1 MNRLWRLS
9 CPNFVVTACVVHPF
23 LNSSDSRLVCG
34 QVAAQQHQVN
44 LTEHYDALL
53 AREPSLP
60 SESAANQNTNQSL
73 HRLNQ
78 ALQATLLSLTG
89 HDPAEFLS
97 EDADINAE
105 AGDSPH
111 QLPGP
116 RPPSKPREGQASSN
130 APLLQPQPGL
140 AESPQPNTVAS
151 HSVQVEPEPQAQP
164 SGSEPS
170 HSHDSAADVVPATA
184 TATAD
189 ATTIAT
195 TTITT
200 TPASPTRTGS
210 RDPSPTT
217 RSETADAQPQPDLDW
232 SEEREHEI
240 ARLESEN
247 AHLRALLGI
256 DPSGLAAA
264 GIPDIDPEPPFVMS
278 SFHGAPHPPAAGSS
292 AWANA
297 SAETTNPFTHGFRE
311 DTSVL
316 GLAAT
321 PGRLHTLTPP
331 NAPHAIM
338 TTGASTSVT
347 PNTAGATPLTI
358 RGAGV
363 FVSASW
369 GASPSNGNGTGAGL
383 GVGSGPVGVPQLQQ
397 QRSSPPPLGIAGL
410 ARMELQG
417 PGVGGPGSGP
427 GGAGR
432 GRGVLFGG
440 RGRSVGW

>member
-1 MNRLWRLS
+1 MR
-9 CPNFVVTACVVHPF
+9 T
-23 LNSSDSRLVCG
+23 
-34 QVAAQQHQVN
+34 QVAAQQHQIN
-44 LTEHYDALL
+44 LTEHYDTLL
-53 AREPSLP
+53 AREPSPP
-60 SESAANQNTNQSL
+60 SDSNQNINQSL
-73 HRLNQ
+73 HRLSQ
-78 ALQATLLSLTG
+78 ALQAALLSLAD
-89 HDPAEFLS
+89 HDPTES
-97 EDADINAE
+97 PSGDADINAE
-105 AGDSPH
+105 GGDFH
-111 QLPGP
+111 QPPGA
-116 RPPSKPREGQASSN
+116 RPPSKPREGQASSD

-140 AESPQPNTVAS
+140 AETPQPNTEAS
-151 HSVQVEPEPQAQP
+151 HSAQVESAPQAQP
-164 SGSEPS
+164 SPPEPS
-170 HSHDSAADVVPATA
+170 LSHDSAVDVVPATA
-184 TATAD
+184 TATSD
-189 ATTIAT
+189 ATTIAA
-195 TTITT
+195 TTIAS
-200 TPASPTRTGS
+200 TPASPSRTGS

-217 RSETADAQPQPDLDW
+217 TRSETSDAQPDLDW
-232 SEEREHEI
+232 SEVREHEI

-247 AHLRALLGI
+247 AHLRSLLGI

-264 GIPDIDPEPPFVMS
+264 GIPDIDPEPPFVTS
-278 SFHGAPHPPAAGSS
+278 SFYCAPHPPAAGSS

-297 SAETTNPFTHGFRE
+297 SSETTNPFTHGFRE
-311 DTSVL
+311 DPSVL

-338 TTGASTSVT
+338 TTDTSTSAT
-347 PNTAGATPLTI
+347 PNTAGGAPLTG

-369 GASPSNGNGTGAGL
+369 GANPANGNGTGPGVGV
-383 GVGSGPVGVPQLQQ
+383 GVGSGPVGFPQLQQ

-417 PGVGGPGSGP
+417 PGVGGPSSGP

>member
-1 MNRLWRLS
+1 METIMSKFRSHSVRFTPLS
-9 CPNFVVTACVVHPF
+9 QI
-23 LNSSDSRLVCG
+23 SDSQCVCT
-34 QVAAQQHQVN
+34 QVAAQQHQAN
-44 LTEHYDALL
+44 LTEHYDTLL
-53 AREPSLP
+53 AREPSPP
-60 SESAANQNTNQSL
+60 SESAANQNMNQSL
-73 HRLNQ
+73 HRLSQ
-78 ALQATLLSLTG
+78 ALQAALLSLTG
-89 HDPAEFLS
+89 QDPAESLS
-97 EDADINAE
+97 EDANINADE
-105 AGDSPH
+105 GDSD
-111 QLPGP
+111 QLPGA
-116 RPPSKPREGQASSN
+116 RPPSKPREGEGQASD

-140 AESPQPNTVAS
+140 AESPQPNTAAS
-151 HSVQVEPEPQAQP
+151 HSAQVESDPQAQP

-170 HSHDSAADVVPATA
+170 LSHDGAVDVVPATA

-189 ATTIAT
+189 AATTAT

-200 TPASPTRTGS
+200 TPANPTRTGS

-217 RSETADAQPQPDLDW
+217 RSETADAQPDIDW
-232 SEEREHEI
+232 SEVREDEI

-256 DPSGLAAA
+256 DPSGLATA
-264 GIPDIDPEPPFVMS
+264 GIPDIDPEPPFVTS
-278 SFHGAPHPPAAGSS
+278 SFHGAPHPSAAGSS

-297 SAETTNPFTHGFRE
+297 SAETANPFTHGFRGE
-311 DTSVL
+311 DPSVL

-321 PGRLHTLTPP
+321 SGRLHTLTPP

-338 TTGASTSVT
+338 TANTSASAT
-347 PNTAGATPLTI
+347 PNTAGGTPLTG

-369 GASPSNGNGTGAGL
+369 GASPANGNGNGAGA
-383 GVGSGPVGVPQLQQ
+383 GMGPGQVGVPQLQQ

-417 PGVGGPGSGP
+417 PGIGVPNSGP

>member
-1 MNRLWRLS
+1 MLYPLFS
-9 CPNFVVTACVVHPF
+9 ILLTH
-23 LNSSDSRLVCG
+23 SLVRT

-44 LTEHYDALL
+44 LTEHYDTLL
-53 AREPSLP
+53 AREPSP
-60 SESAANQNTNQSL
+60 PPESAANQNMNQSL
-73 HRLNQ
+73 HRLSQ
-78 ALQATLLSLTG
+78 ALQAALLSLTG
-89 HDPAEFLS
+89 HDPTESLS
-97 EDADINAE
+97 EDANINADG
-105 AGDSPH
+105 GDSD
-111 QLPGP
+111 QLPGA
-116 RPPSKPREGQASSN
+116 RPPSKPREGEGQASD

-140 AESPQPNTVAS
+140 AESPQPNTAS
-151 HSVQVEPEPQAQP
+151 SQSEQVESIESEPEAQP

-170 HSHDSAADVVPATA
+170 LSHDSAVDVAPATA

-189 ATTIAT
+189 AAT

-200 TPASPTRTGS
+200 TPANPTRTGS

-217 RSETADAQPQPDLDW
+217 RSETADAQPDIDW
-232 SEEREHEI
+232 SEVREHEI

-247 AHLRALLGI
+247 AQLRALLGI
-256 DPSGLAAA
+256 DPSGLATA
-264 GIPDIDPEPPFVMS
+264 GIPDIDPEPPFVTS
-278 SFHGAPHPPAAGSS
+278 SFHGGPHPSAAGSS

-297 SAETTNPFTHGFRE
+297 SAETANPFTHGFRGE
-311 DTSVL
+311 DPSVL

-321 PGRLHTLTPP
+321 SGRLHTLTPP

-338 TTGASTSVT
+338 TANTSASAT
-347 PNTAGATPLTI
+347 PNTAGGAPLTG

-369 GASPSNGNGTGAGL
+369 GASPANGNGNDA
-383 GVGSGPVGVPQLQQ
+383 GVGMGPGPGGVPQFQQ

-410 ARMELQG
+410 SRMELQG
-417 PGVGGPGSGP
+417 PGIGGPNSHP